1 MNAPYIAWLLP
12 VAGSLLLLL
21 FNGLF
26 VALELALIRV
36 RFSHFQPDMVDE
48 IRKRMPLQRLLE
60 HADAT
65 VRLARFGIALCTLGY
80 AVLCYPLVVA
90 AARAAGAGAGA
101 VVGAAAGTATFLL
114 TAGIYFV
121 FGELV
126 PRGLGLGFPRG
137 ALETGRIALRLVAPL
152 RALLVRPLST
162 LAASLLRR
170 MGVQG
175 GAGLQALDI
184 EAQIE
189 LGSDNRPLSAIAQT
203 IFKNALNMREL
214 VVSDVLLPRHQV
226 QWMDLNDPADVNLA
240 LARSTGHTRFPLC
253 DGDLDRC
260 VGLIHIKDIFRKGGD
275 PRRLDLRRIKRE
287 IIRVSPDEP
296 VEDAL
301 QKLLTSRNHMALA
314 VDEFRGTEG
323 IITLERILELLV
335 GDIRDEFDVEEDNIV
350 PLPEGEF
357 SVSGLTRVYEVEQAL
372 DVEVSNEDVSTF
384 GGLITAELGRI
395 PTQGEQLELE
405 GLGIT
410 VTEVDERR
418 IIRAKVKRL
427 PEAQAEL

>member
-1 MNAPYIAWLLP
+1 MNAPHTDLLP
-12 VAGSLLLLL
+12 PLLGGLLLLL
-21 FNGLF
+21 LNGLL
-26 VALELALIRV
+26 VALELALVRV
-36 RFSHFQPDMVDE
+36 RFSHFQPELVE
-48 IRKRMPLQRLLE
+48 KIRQRAPLQRLIN

-65 VRLARFGIALCTLGY
+65 VRLARFGIALCALGY
-80 AVLCYPLVVA
+80 AVLVFPLIAEAASWAHGQWGTA
-90 AARAAGAGAGA
+90 AALLAGALAF
-101 VVGAAAGTATFLL
+101 VLAASL
-114 TAGIYFV
+114 YFV

-126 PRGLGLGFPRG
+126 PRGLGLGYPHA
-137 ALETGRIALRLVAPL
+137 ALQTGRLALRVVGPM
-152 RALLVRPLST
+152 RALVRPLSAF
-162 LAASLLRR
+162 AASLLRGL
-170 MGVQG
+170 GVDKG
-175 GAGLQALDI
+175 TGLESLDI

-203 IFKNALNMREL
+203 IFRNALNMREL

-226 QWMDLNDPADVNLA
+226 QWMDLNDPLETNLA

-260 VGLIHIKDIFRKGGD
+260 VGLVHIKDIFRKGGD
-275 PRRLDLRRIKRE
+275 LRRLDLRRIKRD

-296 VEDAL
+296 VEEAL
-301 QKLLTSRNHMALA
+301 QKLLASRNHMALA
-314 VDEFRGTEG
+314 VDEFRGAEG

-350 PLPEGEF
+350 ELPDGEF

-372 DVEVSNEDVSTF
+372 DVEISNDDVSTF
-384 GGLITAELGRI
+384 GGLITSELGRI

-405 GLGIT
+405 GLAVT

-418 IIRAKVKRL
+418 VIRTKVKAL
-427 PEAQAEL
+427 PRTDAEE